1 MADPGF
7 PRHRVGLLIS
17 YTPTFRFCSRMD
29 DTEELVTGYFHLMR
43 SQHRKKRREPT
54 PAEQRLVRRHRD
66 ERFIVIRAGVGVGSG
81 RHPDLAARAG
91 GVQRGL
97 HCFLG
102 LRP

>member
-54 PAEQRLVRRHRD
+54 PAEQRLVRTIERIAENDRRRVLRQARLDWAEDRD
-66 ERFIVIRAGVGVGSG
+66 AWERQWR
-81 RHPDLAARAG
+81 
-91 GVQRGL
+91 
-97 HCFLG
+97 
-102 LRP
+102 